1 MKIVDEKEAMETASH
16 GDNGTAKD
24 GSTNDFDPW
33 HPPCDPRP
41 SKPDDLDFD
50 SYVQLVTEWSKQ
62 TNNIIAASRATHII
76 IPDRTPQA
84 LNDAFYNIC
93 HLVLPI
99 LKQDNVSRF
108 LRFFKEDGRGLY
120 WGLIIT
126 PETFN
131 HMIVE
136 NALKCAKVALEGQAP
151 ELSGYR
157 ANPNCMNQYG
167 YFPLHE
173 AAERF
178 SVDMVKLLLEHGALT
193 NLRTAGSQVV
203 EGLLPLHVAVENTC
217 MHKYLED
224 SLFPS
229 VDHPDYPTRVDDNY
243 IFKLIHL
250 LCLPEMKIFLDTTRL
265 LAENTDNLLD
275 EIWNYVKDGKVVQT
289 AVLLMAAQKHVRGGY
304 YCKTNGETKVDG
316 FTVIIKRIHQS
327 MMFQNEE
334 KLQQG
339 HSNIKAMLSVLLLVN
354 IISAAGEAI
363 DAGISVRSKM
373 TPVEVLERVSSILK
387 DHGFCPTGESIN
399 IENLCPYKIPMPN
412 RKELKEKGSS
422 VATKVTTEDSDLSAA
437 GKKVV
442 RKRVP
447 RGWKHKYTWLS
458 FFPYWRSI
466 LASEFPVKVF
476 PGHAR
481 DDTKHVR
488 DLWRTNTS
496 MSNSTDTVSIDHNL
510 GLLQRISQPPGL
522 YQPRRGFG
530 TALTVLKLLK
540 KA

>member
-203 EGLLPLHVAVENTC
+203 EGLLPLH
-217 MHKYLED
+217 
-224 SLFPS
+224 
-229 VDHPDYPTRVDDNY
+229 
-243 IFKLIHL
+243 
-250 LCLPEMKIFLDTTRL
+250 KIFLDTTRL

-437 GKKVV
+437 GKKRKRVDMRVRFVVPLTLKSEIGRMRQVV